1 LLLSST
7 ARRRNFPQSI
17 EEMAE
22 EAKDE
27 VMLVADVDEE
37 DEYVSSFDALE
48 SSPDLDAKIADYQ
61 TLLQNPRYDEKAVKV
76 KEQCIYR

>member
-1 LLLSST
+1 
-7 ARRRNFPQSI
+7 
-17 EEMAE
+17 MAE

-27 VMLVADVDEE
+27 VMAVADVDEE

-48 SSPDLDAKIADYQ
+48 ASADLDAKIADYQ

>member
-1 LLLSST
+1 
-7 ARRRNFPQSI
+7 
-17 EEMAE
+17 MAE

-27 VMLVADVDEE
+27 VMAVADVDEE

-48 SSPDLDAKIADYQ
+48 ASPDLDAKIADYQ